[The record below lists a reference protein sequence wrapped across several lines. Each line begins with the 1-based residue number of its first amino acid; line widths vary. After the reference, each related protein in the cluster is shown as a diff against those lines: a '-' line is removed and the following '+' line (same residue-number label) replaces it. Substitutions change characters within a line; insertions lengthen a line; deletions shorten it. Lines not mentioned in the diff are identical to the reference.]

1 MAQSQFYGW
10 PVNLDEAQL
19 GRHATSV
26 LSFYGVT
33 ATVQPTHAQQANV
46 ATATL
51 TQVLQTVAIV
61 DLAARVSA
69 VCQLANALRDALV
82 SIGAIKGS

>member
-19 GRHATSV
+19 GRHATSL

-33 ATVQPTHAQQANV
+33 ATVQPTNAQQANV

-61 DLAARVSA
+61 DLAARVSSLS
-69 VCQLANALRDALV
+69 QGYNAIRDALV
-82 SIGAIKGS
+82 SIGLIKGS